1 MTIEDP
7 PSGAAGAGRER
18 EAALAGHAERLNAHP
33 SLQYFGVRVAYP
45 DASRVSISLENPPLA
60 LRGGIGDDSVVN
72 GGVLSALCDLAIGC
86 TAALVDPESRAATVQ
101 LSIRLEQPLTGNRIQ
116 GEARVDRSTRRLI
129 FASAELSDEN
139 GQICVRCQGVAT
151 LLRGRPGP
159 PAA

>member
-7 PSGAAGAGRER
+7 PLAAEVAPER
-18 EAALAGHAERLNAHP
+18 AAALARHAERLNAHP

-45 DASRVSISLENPPLA
+45 DASHVSISLDDPPLA

-101 LSIRLEQPLTGNRIQ
+101 LSIRLEQPLTGQRIR

-129 FASAELSDEN
+129 FASAELRDEN
-139 GQICVRCQGVAT
+139 GQVCVRCQGVAT
-151 LLRGRPGP
+151 LLRGRPGA
-159 PAA
+159 PAV

>member
-1 MTIEDP
+1 MTTEDP
-7 PSGAAGAGRER
+7 PSGAAHAEPER
-18 EAALAGHAERLNAHP
+18 EAALARHAERLNAHP

-45 DASRVSISLENPPLA
+45 DAFRVSISLDNPPLA

-129 FASAELSDEN
+129 FASAELKDEN
-139 GQICVRCQGVAT
+139 GLICVRCQGIAT
-151 LLRGRPGP
+151 LLRGRPGS

>member
-1 MTIEDP
+1 MTTEGP
-7 PSGAAGAGRER
+7 PAGDDGAVDER
-18 EAALAGHAERLNAHP
+18 AAALARHAERMNAHP

-45 DASRVSISLENPPLA
+45 DTSRVSIWVDNPPLA
-60 LRGGIGDDSVVN
+60 LRGGTGDDRVVN

-86 TAALVDPESRAATVQ
+86 TAALIDPESRAATVQ

-129 FASAELSDEN
+129 FASAELSDEH

-151 LLRGRPGP
+151 LLRGRPSAPG
-159 PAA
+159 A